1 MDSTKLHARI
11 RDLKQKIA
19 QLLIGYGE
27 QQQLIQQL
35 QEKNTQLMQQVP
47 SNTEKI
53 HDSLSKIEID
63 AIAKKGGSLKDWKDT
78 IDRYISEIDR
88 SIAYLENI
96 ESWKN

>member
-19 QLLIGYGE
+19 RLLVSYGE

-35 QEKNTQLMQQVP
+35 QEKNMQLMQQVP
-47 SNTEKI
+47 SNAETT
-53 HDSLSKIEID
+53 HDFPSKIEID
-63 AIAKKGGSLKDWKDT
+63 TIAKKGESLKDWEDK
-78 IDRYISEIDR
+78 IDRYISEIDK

-96 ESWKN
+96 EPWKN